1 MEMKEKKSCWPYVLA
16 ILICG
21 AIGFGGSMGLMAA
34 GLLSEALIEA
44 AMIDLFYLLPT
55 AVVLV
60 SCIGTWK
67 LSRFVWQAPVALGV
81 LCGAVFVPYLL
92 EMPHVTFG
100 AVFAW
105 VRIVLTP
112 ALICLLT
119 QLLMLLSLRMIRSP
133 KSGRWCAALAAGY
146 YGASVWTLV
155 VNYLTQTV
163 QDDRLFTLL
172 GLAVLAL
179 LWTLAAARLFLK
191 EGKVFWILA
200 LWPLAGCLAQSLT
213 SAILISPLWVNEY
226 VLSALAVAG
235 AVLLGGAFA
244 SGFLRTK
251 QGET

>member
-1 MEMKEKKSCWPYVLA
+1 MEKAKEKKPCWPYVLA
-16 ILICG
+16 ILVCG
-21 AIGFGGSMGLMAA
+21 AVGFGGSVGLMAA

-44 AMIDLFYLLPT
+44 AMIDLFYLLPS

-81 LCGAVFVPYLL
+81 LCGAIFVPYLL
-92 EMPHVTFG
+92 EMPHFTFD

-105 VRIVLTP
+105 ARIVLTP
-112 ALICLLT
+112 ALICILT
-119 QLLMLLSLRMIRSP
+119 QLLMLLSLRMISSP

-146 YGASVWTLV
+146 YGASAWTLV
-155 VNYLTQTV
+155 AALLGQTV
-163 QDDRLFTLL
+163 QDDRLLTLL

-179 LWTLAAARLFLK
+179 IWTLAAARLFLK

-200 LWPLAGCLAQSLT
+200 LWPLAGCLAQSLA
-213 SAILISPLWVNEY
+213 SAIMISELLVDQY
-226 VLSALAVAG
+226 VMSALAVAG

-244 SGFLRTK
+244 SGVLRSK
-251 QGET
+251 KS